1 LFDFNFVS
9 QDVWKRKKK
18 EGEKEKEKE
27 KEKLLRGM

>member
-27 KEKLLRGM
+27 KLLRGM